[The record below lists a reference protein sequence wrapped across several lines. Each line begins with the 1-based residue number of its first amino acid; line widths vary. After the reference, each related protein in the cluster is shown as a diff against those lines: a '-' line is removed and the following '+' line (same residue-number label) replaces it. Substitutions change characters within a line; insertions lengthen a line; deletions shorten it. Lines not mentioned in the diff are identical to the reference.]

1 MNYFHEDN
9 PLNRFEENKTKFLV
23 AWTKFSP
30 NGDYIYSKDLM
41 ELMLL
46 LQEPLGFDIN
56 SLIKRVVA
64 EWKSIN
70 PNHSKDLLIT
80 LKRRIRA
87 DFIKN
92 GCLKLMN
99 MNLQSDELGRI
110 DFH

>member
-1 MNYFHEDN
+1 
-9 PLNRFEENKTKFLV
+9 
-23 AWTKFSP
+23 
-30 NGDYIYSKDLM
+30 
-41 ELMLL
+41 MLIL
-46 LQEPLGFDIN
+46 EEPLGYDVVN
-56 SLIKRVVA
+56 STKKQID

>member
-70 PNHSKDLLIT
+70 PNHTQEAVIT
-80 LKRRIRA
+80 LK
-87 DFIKN
+87 
-92 GCLKLMN
+92 
-99 MNLQSDELGRI
+99 
-110 DFH
+110 